1 MNLIIVTRNGAN
13 VIAES
18 WYVCGCVN
26 ITRVHP
32 RWIPLHH
39 AICGGH
45 LSTVQILM
53 SHRRMHLLDRV
64 HEVLAIESAA
74 ASGRSDI
81 LRHLLEDATADEMGA
96 MRPFGNNLVW
106 EYAAQC
112 FDHDRVDQCLPLLR
126 EYFPFDNNEGFRP
139 DGWLHLFLAHACQR
153 GHLATARFL
162 LHEIMPIQH
171 YHFSVESPFYV
182 ATRDPL
188 WYRMSVPEDLWTSA
202 SWYERWNDDRLAVI
216 STLVEY
222 GADILVDDMN
232 AGCSRIHDAAE
243 AGDYELV
250 EILAEAGANPNVS
263 DRDGRTPLMLATIH
277 DSLPTV
283 MILLEHGASIHP
295 VDNQGHTVADYA
307 VRYRG
312 NDFASWSQT

>member
-1 MNLIIVTRNGAN
+1 MNLTIATRNGAN

-32 RWIPLHH
+32 LWIPLHH

-53 SHRRMHLLDRV
+53 SHRRMHQLDRV

-81 LRHLLEDATADEMGA
+81 LRHLFEDATADEMDA
-96 MRPFGNNLVW
+96 MRRLGNNYIW
-106 EYAAQC
+106 QYATQC
-112 FDHDRVDQCLPLLR
+112 FDLNRVDQCLPLLR
-126 EYFPFDNNEGFRP
+126 EYFPFDDEGFRP
-139 DGWLHLFLAHACQR
+139 GGQRHLCLAHACQR
-153 GHLATARFL
+153 GHFATARFL
-162 LHEIMPIQH
+162 LHEIAPIQH
-171 YHFSVESPFYV
+171 DSFLVESPFYA

-202 SWYERWNDDRLAVI
+202 PWYKRWNDDRLAVI
-216 STLVEY
+216 RTLVEH

-232 AGCSRIHDAAE
+232 AGCAPIHGAAE

-250 EILAEAGANPNVS
+250 EILAEAGADLNVS
-263 DRDGRTPLMLATIH
+263 GRDGRTPLMLATIR

-283 MILLEHGASIHP
+283 MILLEHGASTHP